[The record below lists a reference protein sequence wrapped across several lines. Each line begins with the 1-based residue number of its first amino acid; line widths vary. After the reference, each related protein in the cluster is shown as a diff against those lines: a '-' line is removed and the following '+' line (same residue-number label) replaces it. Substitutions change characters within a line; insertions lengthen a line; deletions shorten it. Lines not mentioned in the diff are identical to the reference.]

1 MNRGIGPLTEVREIT
16 MELVDYGVKTNK
28 KIILF

>member
-1 MNRGIGPLTEVREIT
+1 MKRGVWPLTEVREIT

-28 KIILF
+28 KTILF